1 MDNEFDNNIQEET
14 HSIKDYI
21 NLIKINIIPI
31 LLIGLTGLTVSVIY
45 AFSARDIYTAST
57 AIKIQKPQA
66 GGILSSPLIPEFS
79 DFGNDR
85 FIANEIEILKSRR
98 LRDIVASALID
109 TFNTINN
116 PDSFYVLLNHSFDL
130 EDNEVKLKSK
140 YDLME
145 MLDKVKIEQKR
156 GLDIVEVSVESPVPY
171 EAQMIANCYA
181 QSYEELNLKY
191 TRQQLSKVVEFLQKQ
206 RTKKYQELLVVEE
219 KMKKFQIE
227 GRVINLDD
235 QAKALIDILST
246 FEAQRDAT
254 SLELSQAEENIK
266 QYKEEMNKQNSS
278 ISKYIENYATEPRM
292 KALQEEI
299 ARLETERDLAM
310 SDTSMTATSKE
321 LLVNKNRTISDLR
334 QQLDEQLKIYKESI
348 FAASPEELKEL
359 SLKLLTEEVKY
370 KSLQA
375 TYQNLNK
382 IIDNYETKFN
392 ELPDQTIGFAR
403 YQRELNAYEKL
414 YLLVE
419 EKYQEAL
426 ISEQST
432 PGNVLIIDKAQ
443 RPVKPSKPN
452 RKLIVVIGLILGF
465 GIGVGFAFVRN
476 YFDSTVKTPEDIQ
489 KENLNVLTWIP
500 KIEGVE
506 NNKEFEFIIHEKSD
520 SIYSEAFRVLRT
532 RIQFSKINNGGAK
545 TIHVT
550 SSTPQE
556 GKTTIAI
563 NIAGSFAQTNKRTV
577 ILDCDLRK
585 PRMHTVFKAQRFP
598 GFTDYFLVHTDLESI
613 IHKSKLPNLDFI
625 TCGTI
630 PPNPSEILGS
640 DQMVDLLTKLK
651 TKYDLIVL
659 DSPPIIAVTDSEI
672 LSRIA
677 DTTILV
683 AASGETEIE
692 LMKRSAELLQNGSES
707 FIGVVLNKFTFKSG
721 YGSYYKYYYYYSH
734 NKDAKKKKFFSK
746 KT

>member
-1 MDNEFDNNIQEET
+1 LDNEFDNNFEEET

-31 LLIGLTGLTVSVIY
+31 LLIGLTGLAVSVIY
-45 AFSARDIYTAST
+45 AFTARDIYTAST
-57 AIKIQKPQA
+57 ALKIQKPQA
-66 GGILSSPLIPEFS
+66 GGILSSPLLPEFS
-79 DFGNDR
+79 DFGSDR

-98 LRDIVASALID
+98 LRDIIASALID
-109 TFNTINN
+109 SFKSINN
-116 PDSFYVLLNHSFDL
+116 PDSFYVLLDHSFDL
-130 EDNEVKLKSK
+130 EDNGAKLKSK

-156 GLDIVEVSVESPVPY
+156 GLDIVEISVESPVPY

-206 RTKKYQELLVVEE
+206 RTKKYQELLVVED
-219 KMKKFQIE
+219 KMKKFQVE
-227 GRVINLDD
+227 GRVIALDD

-254 SLELSQAEENIK
+254 SIELSQAEENIK
-266 QYKEEMNKQNSS
+266 QYKEEINKQNSS

-292 KALQEEI
+292 KALQEGI
-299 ARLETERDLAM
+299 ARLEMERDVAM
-310 SDTSMTATSKE
+310 SDTSMSATRKE
-321 LLVNKNRTISDLR
+321 LLVNKNRTIRDLR
-334 QQLDEQLKIYKESI
+334 KQLDQQLKIYKESI
-348 FAASPEELKEL
+348 FAASPAELKEL
-359 SLKLLTEEVKY
+359 SLKLLTEEVRY

-382 IIDNYETKFN
+382 IIDNYEAKFN

-414 YLLVE
+414 YLLIE

-432 PGNVLIIDKAQ
+432 PGNVLIIDEAQ
-443 RPVKPSKPN
+443 RPVEPSKPN

-465 GIGVGFAFVRN
+465 GLGFGFAFIRN
-476 YFDSTVKTPEDIQ
+476 YFNNTVKTPEDIQ
-489 KENLNVLTWIP
+489 KENIKVLTWIP
-500 KIEGVE
+500 RIEGIE
-506 NNKEFEFIIHEKSD
+506 KNKEFEFIIAEKSD

-532 RIQFSKINNGGAK
+532 RIHFSKMANNGVNVLH
-545 TIHVT
+545 IT
-550 SSTPQE
+550 SSIPQE
-556 GKTTIAI
+556 GKTTIAV
-563 NIAGSFAQTNKRTV
+563 NVAGSFAQNNKRTIIV
-577 ILDCDLRK
+577 DCDLRK

-598 GFTDYFLVHTDLESI
+598 GFTDYFIGQTDFESI
-613 IHKSKLPNLDFI
+613 IHKSKIANLDFI
-625 TCGTI
+625 TSGTI
-630 PPNPSEILGS
+630 PPNPSEILSS
-640 DQMVDLLTKLK
+640 DQMLALLSRLK
-651 TKYDLIVL
+651 ERYDLIVL

-677 DTTILV
+677 DSTILV

-692 LMKRSAELLQNGSES
+692 LLKKSVELLQQDSDS
-707 FIGVVLNKFTFKSG
+707 FIGVVLNKFTFRSG

-734 NKDAKKKKFFSK
+734 NKDVKKKKFFSK

>member
-1 MDNEFDNNIQEET
+1 MDNEFDNNFEEET

-31 LLIGLTGLTVSVIY
+31 LLIGLTGLAVSVIY
-45 AFSARDIYTAST
+45 AFTARDIYTAST
-57 AIKIQKPQA
+57 ALKIQKPQA
-66 GGILSSPLIPEFS
+66 GGILSSPLLPEFS
-79 DFGNDR
+79 DFGSDR

-98 LRDIVASALID
+98 LRDIIASALID
-109 TFNTINN
+109 SFKSINN
-116 PDSFYVLLNHSFDL
+116 PDSFYVLLDHSFDL
-130 EDNEVKLKSK
+130 EDNGAKLKSK

-156 GLDIVEVSVESPVPY
+156 GLDIVEISVESPVPY

-206 RTKKYQELLVVEE
+206 RTKKYQELLVVED
-219 KMKKFQIE
+219 KMKKFQVE
-227 GRVINLDD
+227 GRVIALDD

-254 SLELSQAEENIK
+254 SIELSQAEENIK
-266 QYKEEMNKQNSS
+266 QYKEEINKQNSS

-292 KALQEEI
+292 KALQEGI
-299 ARLETERDLAM
+299 ARLEMERDVAM
-310 SDTSMTATSKE
+310 SDTSMSATRKE
-321 LLVNKNRTISDLR
+321 LLVNKNRTIRDLR
-334 QQLDEQLKIYKESI
+334 KQLDQQLKIYKESI
-348 FAASPEELKEL
+348 FAASPAELKEL
-359 SLKLLTEEVKY
+359 SLKLLTEEVRY

-382 IIDNYETKFN
+382 IIDNYEAKFN

-414 YLLVE
+414 YLLIE

-432 PGNVLIIDKAQ
+432 PGNVLIIDEAQ
-443 RPVKPSKPN
+443 RPVEPSKPN

-465 GIGVGFAFVRN
+465 GLGFGFAFIRN
-476 YFDSTVKTPEDIQ
+476 YFNNTVKTPEDIQ
-489 KENLNVLTWIP
+489 KENIKVLTWIP
-500 KIEGVE
+500 RIEGIE
-506 NNKEFEFIIHEKSD
+506 KNKEFEFIIAEKSD

-532 RIQFSKINNGGAK
+532 RIHFSKMANNGVNVLH
-545 TIHVT
+545 IT
-550 SSTPQE
+550 SSIPQE
-556 GKTTIAI
+556 GKTTIAV
-563 NIAGSFAQTNKRTV
+563 NVAGSFAQNNKRTIIV
-577 ILDCDLRK
+577 DCDLRK

-598 GFTDYFLVHTDLESI
+598 GFTDYFIGQTDFESI
-613 IHKSKLPNLDFI
+613 IHKSKIANLDFI
-625 TCGTI
+625 TSGTI
-630 PPNPSEILGS
+630 PPNPSEILSS
-640 DQMVDLLTKLK
+640 DQMLALLSRLK
-651 TKYDLIVL
+651 ERYDLIVL

-677 DTTILV
+677 DSTILV

-692 LMKRSAELLQNGSES
+692 LLKKSVELLQQDSDS
-707 FIGVVLNKFTFKSG
+707 FIGVVLNKFTFRSG

-734 NKDAKKKKFFSK
+734 NKDVKKKKFFSK